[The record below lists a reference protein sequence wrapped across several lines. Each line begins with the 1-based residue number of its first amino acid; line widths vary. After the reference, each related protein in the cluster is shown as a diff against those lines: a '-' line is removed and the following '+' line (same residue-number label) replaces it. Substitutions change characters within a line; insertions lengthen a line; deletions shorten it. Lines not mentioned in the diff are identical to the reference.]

1 MQICIAACR
10 ANANM
15 SQTEFAK
22 AIGVTLPTIC
32 NWEKGKSE
40 PNLSQLRQISELS
53 GIPMD
58 YIVMTPNS

>member
-1 MQICIAACR
+1 MQICLAACR

-15 SQTEFAK
+15 NQTEFAK